1 MWKNFRNVNNEIKI
15 EDDDILDASVIQ
27 EQFTKFFE
35 DIEVNLPNE
44 DKLKL
49 FPIYCKLFQ
58 VSAYG
63 YTLSGHCFFTVIVC
77 CMFILIFYR
86 HLLICVVMLL
96 LRSSRNHCMH

>member
-1 MWKNFRNVNNEIKI
+1 MKENTLCWNQKAKSRAYVYCGIMWKNFRNVNNEIKI
-15 EDDDILDASVIQ
+15 EDDVHDINPLNIK

-35 DIEVNLPNE
+35 DIDEVNLPAV

-63 YTLSGHCFFTVIVC
+63 YTIHCFFTF
-77 CMFILIFYR
+77 CMFYI
-86 HLLICVVMLL
+86 
-96 LRSSRNHCMH
+96 

>member
-1 MWKNFRNVNNEIKI
+1 MWKKFRNGNNEIRI

-35 DIEVNLPNE
+35 DIEVNLPKV
-44 DKLKL
+44 DKLEL

-63 YTLSGHCFFTVIVC
+63 YTISIAF
-77 CMFILIFYR
+77 
-86 HLLICVVMLL
+86 LL
-96 LRSSRNHCMH
+96 L

>member
-63 YTLSGHCFFTVIVC
+63 YTLWPLLFQCYSLLHVYTH
-77 CMFILIFYR
+77 IL
-86 HLLICVVMLL
+86 
-96 LRSSRNHCMH
+96 